1 MLLRTAINQDSLLQ
15 SPHII
20 LLSSPSKELQT
31 VGKQGSDIKITDES
45 GVLSSVALQN
55 DLTATKEMCIH
66 CFNIILQDLLQDRT
80 ATLNPSLLDA
90 ISQETECPLFVTW
103 DKKHQSKY
111 SLRGCIGTLAPRPL
125 KQALGDYA
133 ATSAFRDHRFNP
145 IVINEVYDL
154 RVGVSL
160 LVNYEL
166 CQNCFDWEVGLHGI
180 IIKFYFGGSHYNGT
194 FLPEVAQQQG
204 WSQQDTIAHLV
215 HKAGF
220 KGALSNDLLAAINC
234 NRYQSSKQRMDFIE
248 YKNIVGKDPI
258 SDELGERS
266 AKKKW
271 RGFF

>member
-1 MLLRTAINQDSLLQ
+1 M
-15 SPHII
+15 
-20 LLSSPSKELQT
+20 LSSPSKELHT
-31 VGKQGSDIKITDES
+31 DGKQGSDIRITDEIA
-45 GVLSSVALQN
+45 VPSSVAIPN
-55 DLTATKEMCIH
+55 DLLATKDMCIH
-66 CFNIILQDLLQDRT
+66 CFNVILQDLLQDRT

-111 SLRGCIGTLAPRPL
+111 ILRGCIGTLAPRPL

-248 YKNIVGKDPI
+248 YKNTVGKDPI

-266 AKKKW
+266 SKNKW